1 MTMLDTFLTFK
12 LIFKQSMLLTSAFFG
27 RARAHTCP
35 KRFITERGV
44 QGRNFEDRD
53 FGFFPKVIICAQLT
67 YSGGFVCPTRAR
79 GGARARTYHFL
90 FTVACVTYHFR
101 VNWPCWTRFWPS
113 NWFLNIHGCT
123 HARFLTKRAHT
134 TWKVKF
140 KALYI
145 DYQVNRHAEL
155 DSHLQSF
162 FRKLLATFL
171 RGSPQSARVHKAL
184 TWSLNHIMFYISHQD
199 DMYAELDSHL

>member
-1 MTMLDTFLTFK
+1 M
-12 LIFKQSMLLTSAFFG
+12 SRARVRW
-27 RARAHTCP
+27 RARAHVP
-35 KRFITERGV
+35 
-44 QGRNFEDRD
+44 
-53 FGFFPKVIICAQLT
+53 FF
-67 YSGGFVCPTRAR
+67 
-79 GGARARTYHFL
+79 

-101 VNWPCWTRFWPS
+101 VKWPCWTRFWPS

-134 TWKVKF
+134 TWKAKF

-184 TWSLNHIMFYISHQD
+184 TAKFESYNVIYRLPWWYVCWTLFSPLSNVSEHCLHAQFKTRRATTLKAMC
-199 DMYAELDSHL
+199 E

>member
-53 FGFFPKVIICAQLT
+53 FGFFAKFIICAQLT
-67 YSGGFVCPTRAR
+67 YSGSFVCPARA
-79 GGARARTYHFL
+79 ARARTIF

-101 VNWPCWTRFWPS
+101 V
-113 NWFLNIHGCT
+113 
-123 HARFLTKRAHT
+123 K
-134 TWKVKF
+134 
-140 KALYI
+140 
-145 DYQVNRHAEL
+145 
-155 DSHLQSF
+155 
-162 FRKLLATFL
+162 
-171 RGSPQSARVHKAL
+171 
-184 TWSLNHIMFYISHQD
+184 
-199 DMYAELDSHL
+199 

>member
-1 MTMLDTFLTFK
+1 
-12 LIFKQSMLLTSAFFG
+12 MLLTSAFFG

-53 FGFFPKVIICAQLT
+53 FGFFANFIICAQQHIQAGS
-67 YSGGFVCPTRAR
+67 YVPRAI
-79 GGARARTYHFL
+79 F

-101 VNWPCWTRFWPS
+101 VKWPCWTHFWPS
-113 NWFLNIHGCT
+113 KWFLNIHGCT

-134 TWKVKF
+134 TWKAKF

-199 DMYAELDSHL
+199 DMYADIDSHL